1 MTPEQ
6 RIGQLTRELEA
17 ERERIYAK
25 YDAAHAADERRAVL
39 IIFVISVGSSLCAG
53 AACLALYGA
62 TL

>member
-25 YDAAHAADERRAVL
+25 YDAELAADSRRAVL
-39 IIFVISVGSSLCAG
+39 IIASIVVVTVLCIV

-62 TL
+62 AL

>member
-25 YDAAHAADERRAVL
+25 YDAAYAADERRAVL
-39 IIFVISVGSSLCAG
+39 IIFVISVGSIFCAG

-62 TL
+62 AL